1 MRDVLLKIRNLRVRF
16 DSRFG
21 IVKALN
27 GVDLQI
33 CRGESLGIVGESGSG
48 KSVTALS
55 ILKLLDENAILSA
68 DEMQFDGE
76 DLLAKDEAGMRKI
89 RGKRISMIFQDPM
102 SSLNPVLTVG
112 HQVEETISI
121 HSQLKQSA
129 RRYKAMEM
137 FNSVGI
143 PDPELNRSSYPHQF
157 SGGMNQRIMIAMALS
172 CQPSLMIAD
181 EPTTALD
188 VTTQA
193 QILDL
198 LKKLMREEDT
208 ALLMITHDLGI
219 VKEVCERVCVMY
231 GGKILEEGRV
241 KEVLF
246 SPLHPYTRG
255 LISCIP
261 KLKSTIEMLPSI
273 PGDVP
278 RGTDLPPGCMF
289 HPRCDM
295 AKSVC
300 AEEKPDLV
308 SVNNHKVRCFYFDP
322 EKSGLWKT

>member
-1 MRDVLLKIRNLRVRF
+1 MSDVLLKLCNLKVRF
-16 DSRFG
+16 ESRFG
-21 IVKALN
+21 LVKAVN

-33 CRGESLGIVGESGSG
+33 RRGESVGIVGESGSG

-55 ILKLLDENAILSA
+55 VLRLLDKNATLSA
-68 DEMQFDGE
+68 DEILFDGE
-76 DLLAKDEAGMRKI
+76 DLLHKSEAYMRKV
-89 RGKRISMIFQDPM
+89 RGKKISMIFQDPM

-112 HQVEETISI
+112 RQVEETIGI
-121 HSQLKQSA
+121 HSQLQQGQRKN
-129 RRYKAMEM
+129 KVLDM
-137 FNSVGI
+137 FNVVGI
-143 PDPELNRSSYPHQF
+143 PNPDLNRRSYPHQF

-198 LKKLMREEDT
+198 LKNLMQVEKA

-219 VKEVCERVCVMY
+219 VREICERVCVMY
-231 GGKILEEGRV
+231 CGKIIEEGPVRD
-241 KEVLF
+241 VLF
-246 SPLHPYTRG
+246 SPLHPYTKG

-261 KLKSTIEMLPSI
+261 KLKSTVETLPSI

-278 RGTDLPPGCMF
+278 RGTDLPSGCAF
-289 HPRCDM
+289 HPRCNM
-295 AKSVC
+295 RKRIC
-300 AEEKPDLV
+300 EQKEPNLV
-308 SVNNHKVRCFYFDP
+308 SVGNRKVRCLLF
-322 EKSGLWKT
+322 

>member
-1 MRDVLLKIRNLRVRF
+1 MSDVLLEIRNLSVTF

-27 GVDLQI
+27 GIDLQI

-55 ILKLLDENAILSA
+55 ILKLLDQNATLSA
-68 DEMQFDGE
+68 DKMQFDGE
-76 DLLAKDEAGMRKI
+76 DLLAKTEAEMRKI
-89 RGKRISMIFQDPM
+89 RGRRISMIFQDPM

-112 HQVEETISI
+112 RQVEETISI
-121 HSQLKQSA
+121 HSELKQSA
-129 RRYKAMEM
+129 RKHKAIDM
-137 FNSVGI
+137 FNTVGI
-143 PDPELNRSSYPHQF
+143 PDPELNKNSYPHQF

-172 CQPSLMIAD
+172 CHPALMIAD

-198 LKKLMREEDT
+198 LKKLMQEEKT

-231 GGKILEEGRV
+231 GGKILEEGLVR
-241 KEVLF
+241 EVLF

-261 KLKSTIEMLPSI
+261 KLKSTVETLHSI

-278 RGTDLPPGCMF
+278 KGTDLPPGCMF
-289 HPRCDM
+289 HPRCNM
-295 AKSVC
+295 TKGIC

-322 EKSGLWKT
+322 DKSDLWKT

>member
-33 CRGESLGIVGESGSG
+33 YKGESIGIVGESGSG

-55 ILKLLDENAILSA
+55 ILKLLDENATLSA

-76 DLLAKDEAGMRKI
+76 DLLAKDEADMRKI

-112 HQVEETISI
+112 RQVEETISI

-219 VKEVCERVCVMY
+219 IKEVCERVCVMY
-231 GGKILEEGRV
+231 GGKILEEGLVR
-241 KEVLF
+241 EVLF
-246 SPLHPYTRG
+246 SPLHPYTKG

-261 KLKSTIEMLPSI
+261 KLKSSVEMLHSI

-295 AKSVC
+295 AKRVC
-300 AEEKPDLV
+300 AEAKPDLV

-322 EKSGLWKT
+322 EKSDLWKT